1 MLKGQMIEY
10 IVILAVL
17 LFIAVLFYKQANEQ
31 FEILQITAERIQELP
46 TLYQDRSPIVV
57 SDFPTP
63 NLGTY
68 SEISKR
74 PHIMQM
80 ALPLASPLPNQIS
93 IGQAIHSRMLFPSK
107 GAEVLAKESG
117 LSIWFEHHL
126 YKALLPSPYTSW
138 VYSFKTSLWPNKR
151 GMFKTKAFQTLLM
164 PTQGTAILTL
174 MLPKMIPYLPTKWS
188 GRAFSSLSTQD
199 TPLLSEIKFLEIRL
213 RKGNLLLLPAHLIAD
228 IRSEED
234 SWTFM
239 AEIHHPVSYMVPD

>member
-1 MLKGQMIEY
+1 MIEY

-74 PHIMQM
+74 PHIMH
-80 ALPLASPLPNQIS
+80 LHLHPPSPSQIS

-107 GAEVLAKESG
+107 GAEILAKESG

>member
-1 MLKGQMIEY
+1 L
-10 IVILAVL
+10 
-17 LFIAVLFYKQANEQ
+17 
-31 FEILQITAERIQELP
+31 
-46 TLYQDRSPIVV
+46 
-57 SDFPTP
+57 
-63 NLGTY
+63 
-68 SEISKR
+68 
-74 PHIMQM
+74 
-80 ALPLASPLPNQIS
+80 
-93 IGQAIHSRMLFPSK
+93 K

-117 LSIWFEHHL
+117 LNVWFEHHL

-174 MLPKMIPYLPTKWS
+174 MLPKMTPYLPTKWS
-188 GRAFSSLSTQD
+188 GRTFSSLTSQD

-213 RKGNLLLLPAHLIAD
+213 RKGTFVLLPAHLIAD

-234 SWTFM
+234 SWTFI

>member
-1 MLKGQMIEY
+1 MIEY

-68 SEISKR
+68 AEISKR

-80 ALPLASPLPNQIS
+80 SLANQIS

-107 GAEVLAKESG
+107 GAEILAKESG

-188 GRAFSSLSTQD
+188 GRAFSSLSAQD

>member
-1 MLKGQMIEY
+1 MIEY
-10 IVILAVL
+10 LVILAVL

-31 FEILQITAERIQELP
+31 FEILQITAERINELP

-63 NLGTY
+63 NLGSY
-68 SEISKR
+68 AEISKR

-80 ALPLASPLPNQIS
+80 QMQMQMQSLTL
-93 IGQAIHSRMLFPSK
+93 GQALQSRMFLPIK
-107 GAEVLAKESG
+107 TTEMLAKESG
-117 LSIWFEHHL
+117 LNVWFEHHL

-138 VYSFKTSLWPNKR
+138 IYSFKTSLWPNHR

-164 PTQGTAILTL
+164 PTQGTAIITL

-188 GRAFSSLSTQD
+188 GRAFSSLSLQD

-213 RKGNLLLLPAHLIAD
+213 RKGTLLLLPAHLIAD

-234 SWTFM
+234 SWTFIG
-239 AEIHHPVSYMVPD
+239 EIHHPVSYMVPD

>member
-1 MLKGQMIEY
+1 MIEY

-68 SEISKR
+68 AEISKR
-74 PHIMQM
+74 QHIMQM
-80 ALPLASPLPNQIS
+80 ALPSPSPNQIS

-107 GAEVLAKESG
+107 GAEILAKESG

-188 GRAFSSLSTQD
+188 GRPFSSLSAQD

>member
-1 MLKGQMIEY
+1 MIEY

-68 SEISKR
+68 AEISKR

-80 ALPLASPLPNQIS
+80 YLPSPSPHMHAPT
-93 IGQAIHSRMLFPSK
+93 IGQAIHSRMLFPLK

-117 LSIWFEHHL
+117 LNVWFEHHL

-188 GRAFSSLSTQD
+188 GRAFSSLSSQD

-213 RKGNLLLLPAHLIAD
+213 RRGTLVLLPAHLIAD